1 MLEDGKVIL
10 CWPNHANTAT
20 ISGGAWEPELPARQ
34 LLDPTF
40 AEQARSIDA
49 NPANTQVLLTL
60 ARFLPV
66 GVVAIAAHN
75 LTAVANWRVTVY
87 FDAAATD
94 VAWQS
99 DWLRVWPAVYA
110 TSELEW
116 EYDNFWGGEFDDD
129 DRASF
134 TPLATLFLPNV
145 QIARAVRVE
154 IDDSGNPAGFVSVGR
169 VFVSNVWQ
177 PTYNMSYGVQ
187 WGYDIDT
194 EFETAG
200 DANRTEYA
208 DPATPKRTVS
218 FALEHLDR
226 EEGFRRALAAQRQ
239 IGLHGEILY
248 AEGGQA
254 TPESFASTILARQVQ
269 VNPLTHPY
277 FGTYANSMALREIL

>member
-1 MLEDGKVIL
+1 MEEGKIIL
-10 CWPNHANTAT
+10 CWPNHANGAAV
-20 ISGGAWEPELPARQ
+20 SGGGWEPALPASK
-34 LLDPTF
+34 LLDPTL
-40 AEQARSIDA
+40 AEQARSNGL
-49 NPANTQVLLTL
+49 NPANTQVLITL

-66 GVVAIAAHN
+66 GVVAVAAHN
-75 LTAVANWRVTVY
+75 LSAVATWRITVY
-87 FDAAATD
+87 SDDAATQ

-99 DWLRVWPAVYA
+99 DWLRVWPPVYS

-134 TPLATLFLPNV
+134 TPLATLFLPAV

-154 IDDSGNPAGFVSVGR
+154 FDDSSNPAGFISLGR
-169 VFVSNVWQ
+169 VFISDVWQ
-177 PTYNMSYGVQ
+177 PTYNMSYGCQ

-194 EFETAG
+194 QFETAG

-226 EEGFRRALAAQRQ
+226 EEGFRRALAAQRK

-248 AEGGQA
+248 AESTQA
-254 TPESFASTILARQVQ
+254 TAESFATTILARQVQ
-269 VNPLTHPY
+269 VNPLSHPY
-277 FGTYANSMALREIL
+277 FGTYANSYALREIL